1 MSIKFLNIRSKEV
14 RVAKSEPH
22 ITAMWASS
30 DRSPNVSQGQ
40 DFGWRLAPEVVVEM
54 KQIKN
59 DNTLMLQIAQ
69 MYNRP
74 LEDVGEPEILAYISD
89 KTRDEDAP
97 VADDADYTDEY
108 QAEIRRLEGVD
119 ETVLAAALTDDELE
133 AELARRREAQ
143 ALINKASTPQ
153 TATTTTTTEAP
164 STTTTTTE
172 APSTTTTTTV
182 APSATTTTTKAK

>member
-14 RVAKSEPH
+14 RVARSEPH

-54 KQIKN
+54 KQIKGDQN
-59 DNTLMLQIAQ
+59 LMLNIAK

-97 VADDADYTDEY
+97 VADDSDYTDEY
-108 QAEIRRLEGVD
+108 QAEIRRLEGVED
-119 ETVLAAALTDDELE
+119 GPVAGSLTTDELE

-143 ALINKASTPQ
+143 ALVDGASTAQ
-153 TATTTTTTEAP
+153 TVTTTTTEVP
-164 STTTTTTE
+164 STTTTT
-172 APSTTTTTTV
+172 
-182 APSATTTTTKAK
+182 AKSK

>member
-1 MSIKFLNIRSKEV
+1 MAIKFLNIRSKEV
-14 RVAKSEPH
+14 RVARSEPH

-59 DNTLMLQIAQ
+59 DHQILLQIAQ

-97 VADDADYTDEY
+97 LADDSDYTDEY
-108 QAEIRRLEGVD
+108 QAEIRRLEGVED
-119 ETVLAAALTDDELE
+119 GPVAGSLTTDELE

-143 ALINKASTPQ
+143 ALIDGDSTPV
-153 TATTTTTTEAP
+153 TATTTTTTEVP
-164 STTTTTTE
+164 STTTT
-172 APSTTTTTTV
+172 APV
-182 APSATTTTTKAK
+182 APDKAPKPSK